1 MNDVAMCFAAL
12 EVIAKEAP
20 TKAGRGEEIRT
31 RILAEAGDSL
41 NSEERAIRMGA
52 ADLLEAVSSRR

>member
-20 TKAGRGEEIRT
+20 SKAGRSEEIRT
-31 RILAEAGDSL
+31 RM
-41 NSEERAIRMGA
+41 R
-52 ADLLEAVSSRR
+52 DLGLEHDPIKRKHIWH

>member
-20 TKAGRGEEIRT
+20 SRAGRSEEIRT
-31 RILAEAGDSL
+31 RILADAGGS
-41 NSEERAIRMGA
+41 SEEREIRMGA
-52 ADLLEAVSSRR
+52 ADLLEAVCARR